1 MLDFPAALHDTVAML
16 ATQRQE
22 RILAQIRDTG
32 AVRIGDLTRDLGVS
46 DMTIRRDL
54 LELAEQGLVRKV
66 HGGAVAPHTTVHE
79 PGFAAKSS
87 REAGEKRAIAEAAA
101 RLIAPS
107 SSIALSAGTTT
118 HLLAA
123 EIAASPALR
132 PLTVVT
138 NSLPVAES
146 LHRANDP
153 RLETILTGG
162 SRTPSDALVGPLAE
176 ASLAGLRVDQTFLG
190 AHGLDPDVGLTTPNV
205 DEAATNRALI
215 DAAGRTV
222 VLADHTKWHTTGLRV
237 FATFAD
243 VDVLVTDAA
252 LPRDEQDRVRD
263 LVEQLVI
270 A

>member
-1 MLDFPAALHDTVAML
+1 MDFWPGLENTVGML
-16 ATQRQE
+16 ASQRHE
-22 RILAQIRDTG
+22 RILAEIRDSG
-32 AVRIGDLTRDLGVS
+32 AVRIGDLTRELGVS

-54 LELAEQGLVRKV
+54 LELADQGLVRKV
-66 HGGAVAPHTTVHE
+66 HGGAVAPHTTAHE
-79 PGFAAKSS
+79 PGFAAKST
-87 REAGEKRAIAEAAA
+87 REAVEKRAIASAAA
-101 RLIAPS
+101 RLVAPS

-123 EIAASPALR
+123 QIAASPALR

-138 NSLPVAES
+138 NSLPVAET

-176 ASLAGLRVDQTFLG
+176 AALSGLRVDQAFLG
-190 AHGLDPDVGLTTPNV
+190 THGIDPDVGLTTPNL

-215 DAAGRTV
+215 GAAGRTV

-243 VDVLVTDAA
+243 VDVLVTDSA
-252 LPRDEQDRVRD
+252 LVEAERDRVRD
-263 LVEQLVI
+263 LVEQLVV